1 MKENCQNILK
11 KKKENTEKTTDSAKT
26 LLLFFCLSV
35 SSICLGIWFFGKE
48 VQFYDLHRLLHFYW
62 FSTKCM
68 GKLIQPSDW
77 KFCHTRFKKEN
88 RKKKKKRKKRNDPL
102 CELKRNLDL
111 GTGGTFRHVCTP
123 FFPIR
128 NGLLDLSFF
137 CCYLGWVPSVK
148 GWGGLHLVFFFV
160 YFLI

>member
-11 KKKENTEKTTDSAKT
+11 KKKRRYWKNHRQCKDSPAFFLSECKLHLPGHLIFWERSPVLWSSQAIAF
-26 LLLFFCLSV
+26 LLIFYEVHGETHSAFRLEVLSH
-35 SSICLGIWFFGKE
+35 E
-48 VQFYDLHRLLHFYW
+48 
-62 FSTKCM
+62 
-68 GKLIQPSDW
+68 IQ
-77 KFCHTRFKKEN
+77 E
-88 RKKKKKRKKRNDPL
+88 RKQEKKKKRKKRNDPL

-137 CCYLGWVPSVK
+137 CCYLGWVPWVK
-148 GWGGLHLVFFFV
+148 GWGRLHLVFFFV